1 MLSTRFKDDN
11 MIEIGLDEAGRGSFW
26 GPIMAGALVIPNESV
41 WTDKHRVL
49 LTQLRDSK
57 KISPKKR
64 EKLADDIKE
73 LIPQYAIG
81 MVETKEI
88 NEHGIYWANIE
99 AFKRAIKNLDLDESK
114 CRLLIDGDLSIQGW
128 NGEQSGIAN
137 GDSEYLA
144 IAGASILAKVEHDK
158 WIQNYCTLNPECDER
173 YDLCK
178 SKGYGTVK
186 HREGIRTYG
195 GHSLHRELFI
205 QNWLADGSKRIKKSY
220 SPKNNIANDK
230 CIIKFK

>member
-1 MLSTRFKDDN
+1 MLSIRFKDDN

-26 GPIMAGALVIPNESV
+26 GPIMAGALIIPNETS
-41 WTDKHRVL
+41 WTDKQRTL

-73 LIPQYAIG
+73 LIPQFAVG
-81 MVETKEI
+81 MVDVKEI

-99 AFKRAIKNLDLDESK
+99 AFKRAIKKLNLQESD
-114 CRLLIDGDLSIQGW
+114 CRLLIDGDLSIQSW
-128 NGEQSGIAN
+128 TAEQTGVTD
-137 GDSEYLA
+137 GDSKYLA

-158 WIQNYCTLNPECDER
+158 WIQNYCTLHPDCDER

-186 HREGIRTYG
+186 HREGIRQYG
-195 GHSLHRELFI
+195 GHELHRELFI
-205 QNWLADGSKRIKKSY
+205 QNWLSDTSKKVRKSY
-220 SPKNNIANDK
+220 SPKNIVLGDK
-230 CIIKFK
+230 CLIKF

>member
-1 MLSTRFKDDN
+1 MLSARFKDDT

-26 GPIMAGALVIPNESV
+26 GPIMAGALIIPNEST
-41 WTDKHRVL
+41 WTDKHHTL

-64 EKLADDIKE
+64 EKLAEDIKE

-81 MVETKEI
+81 IVDAKEI

-99 AFKRAIKNLDLDESK
+99 AFKRAIKKLDLNESS

-128 NGEQSGIAN
+128 NGEQTGITE

-158 WIQNYCTLNPECDER
+158 CIQDYSTSHPECDER

-186 HREGIRTYG
+186 HRDGIRTYG
-195 GHSLHRELFI
+195 GHELHRELFI
-205 QNWLADGSKRIKKSY
+205 QNWLSDTSKKVKKSY
-220 SPKNNIANDK
+220 SPKNIVIGDK
-230 CIIKFK
+230 CMIKFK